1 MGTPAAVLPQA
12 NHKIAGMN
20 FEAPVNSRGWGDGSI
35 FVTLIACADPRAS
48 YLSGVCRL
56 WGAYRLMRPLDLNEL
71 SALKLFANG
80 KTADEM
86 AAELGVSKSMAQH
99 YLRVAARKLGARNR
113 VHAVAIAV
121 RNGLIKSSGGGS

>member
-1 MGTPAAVLPQA
+1 
-12 NHKIAGMN
+12 
-20 FEAPVNSRGWGDGSI
+20 
-35 FVTLIACADPRAS
+35 
-48 YLSGVCRL
+48 
-56 WGAYRLMRPLDLNEL
+56 MRPLDINEL

-121 RNGLIKSSGGGS
+121 RNGLIKSSGGGVG